1 MDPLFNGKFIYY
13 YHYKYIFIMSGLSGI
28 VYDSTFNTDF
38 SANKLRHGD
47 LNLQNGAFTMYNGK
61 TSAYFSIQNDG
72 KIWINSLGQF
82 MSISMENLKLLK
94 DISIEGPTLGDIQIW
109 TQGIRHNTTATDATE
124 IGRGGLTIKGT
135 RFKSDTYALF
145 MSDVSINGI
154 LNANKDVS
162 FNSKLFVNDDVSFNS
177 KLMVMLDVSLNSRIF
192 VNNDVSFN
200 SKLMVMSDVSLN
212 SRLFVNND
220 VSFNSKLFV
229 NNDVS
234 LNSRLFVNNDVSF
247 NSKLMVML
255 DVSLNSR
262 LFVNN
267 DVSFNS
273 KLFVNNDVSLNSRLF
288 VNNDV
293 SFNSKLFVNND
304 TSFNSR
310 LFVNNDVSFNSKFM
324 VMQDVSLNSRLFVNN
339 DVSFNSKLMVM
350 QDVSF
355 NSRLFVGHDVSFN
368 SKLFVKNFVSIGKS
382 LPLMSLDISY
392 ADGIR
397 LPTGTTDERSI
408 KTVGTGTGFTTQNGT
423 SISVADKSLYV
434 GTIRYNTT
442 NSQFEGFGPGDSW
455 GSLGGVINVAQNTKI
470 IASSPNA
477 DSTNNELI
485 FYTAP
490 KGSLVTGDAVER
502 MRILANG
509 DVSINKNIFVGGDV
523 SLNSNLTVVGN
534 VKIENTLTFKK
545 QQLAN
550 GGIITPI
557 YSLVEINGGT
567 SNMYSLSD
575 GHFDGQTIKIVSN
588 WVDPNNSLRVNGKI
602 CFDASSSYCV
612 PIIFKNAYQS
622 FDATWTNLPR
632 PASDPGNGVWIVTA
646 WKGVN
651 YTNSNITFGTNSSG
665 DIQMSAAGNFVVSS
679 PAKLY
684 DHLYM
689 NNATNIYAKNLTN
702 ADEVFLIPRF
712 SDNVTYL
719 NYGSGGFNIRNNSSV
734 NSIFVGNDG
743 RVGIGT
749 ITPAAGYKL
758 DVNGTASATRFIGK
772 NGGVASHIAWHNA
785 TEAFNESSSVF
796 YGIGTISDHMTFS
809 ANQTIAQATTTP
821 SMKLS
826 ASGNLTAY
834 GFKSI
839 GNGSTAAST
848 QADFNGDGTA
858 NHNLLLV
865 STKANSGVGTTPY
878 SMALGVDFASGCG
891 YINAA
896 GNSAIQ
902 PVCLQT
908 RGGNVGIGQTNP
920 ATRLH
925 VNGLTGSLLTLQNDV
940 GGGSASVVNI
950 DFFNS
955 TFKAGSIQC
964 KNLATGTWSS
974 QMSFFVAINNIQL
987 YEAIRIT
994 GLRQNEANCCD
1005 IKIFGDVESVSY
1017 NAVSDYRVKENIKPL
1032 DASFNVDVLNPVTY
1046 NLKSSGKQ
1054 DIGFIA
1060 HEVQEFYPYLVNGV
1074 KDGPETQS
1082 LNYNGLIGILTKEIK
1097 DLKKEMRLVNDAN
1110 TKLNSDVSVL
1120 RLKLEA
1126 ESKANTK
1133 LNEDFSKLSSE
1144 MSVLRDIVQE
1154 LMPL

>member
-1 MDPLFNGKFIYY
+1 
-13 YHYKYIFIMSGLSGI
+13 MSGLSGI

-38 SANKLRHGD
+38 SANKLRHTYVKGYVDISGGD

-229 NNDVS
+229 NN
-234 LNSRLFVNNDVSF
+234 
-247 NSKLMVML
+247 

-557 YSLVEINGGT
+557 YSLVEINGGS
-567 SNMYSLSD
+567 SNIYSLSD
-575 GHFDGQTIKIVSN
+575 GYFDGQTIKIVSN

-665 DIQMSAAGNFVVSS
+665 DIQMSAAGSFVVSS

-785 TEAFNESSSVF
+785 TGAFNESSSAF

-809 ANQTIAQATTTP
+809 ANQTMAVAATTP

-834 GFKSI
+834 GFKSL
-839 GNGSTAAST
+839 GNNSTAAAT
-848 QADFNGDGTA
+848 QADFIGDGTA

-865 STKANSGVGTTPY
+865 STKANSGGGTTPY

-896 GNSAIQ
+896 GNSTIQ

-908 RGGNVGIGQTNP
+908 RGGCVGINEKNP
-920 ATRLH
+920 VCTLD
-925 VNGLTGSLLTLQNDV
+925 VN
-940 GGGSASVVNI
+940 
-950 DFFNS
+950 
-955 TFKAGSIQC
+955 
-964 KNLATGTWSS
+964 
-974 QMSFFVAINNIQL
+974 
-987 YEAIRIT
+987 
-994 GLRQNEANCCD
+994 
-1005 IKIFGDVESVSY
+1005 GDVEANSY
-1017 NAVSDYRVKENIKPL
+1017 NAASDYRIKENVMIL

-1046 NLKSSGKQ
+1046 NLKDSGKQ

-1060 HEVQEFYPYLVNGV
+1060 HEVQEFYPFLVSGV
-1074 KDGPETQS
+1074 KDGPQTQS

-1097 DLKKEMRLVNDAN
+1097 DLKKEMRLVRLELEAESKAN

-1120 RLKLEA
+1120 RLELEA
-1126 ESKANTK
+1126 ESKANAK
-1133 LNEDFSKLSSE
+1133 LNEDFLKLASE